1 MQFVCQDGR
10 LHKFLNETLCN
21 FTIDKRPQVWYNWR
35 ADNGPHG
42 PNFRKVNRHNKQI
55 FKWLFVQNHQKNP
68 EIASLRTPYAPY
80 ATAGRWRSR
89 RPVFRPQTPYAKF
102 FLESQGA
109 ARPDHFPGIVTQPC
123 QNLPHMHKPYGRSYS
138 VVNPEEQR
146 LLTRND
152 VHMVDFYLKFCYN
165 IIGGNI
171 FSDR

>member
-1 MQFVCQDGR
+1 MKLCVILLLTSARKYGIIGGPTMVPMARISGKSTVIINKFSNGFLCKITKKIPKSHLCAPHM
-10 LHKFLNETLCN
+10 LHMLLPAVGA
-21 FTIDKRPQVWYNWR
+21 R
-35 ADNGPHG
+35 
-42 PNFRKVNRHNKQI
+42 
-55 FKWLFVQNHQKNP
+55 
-68 EIASLRTPYAPY
+68 
-80 ATAGRWRSR
+80 AGRFFARK
-89 RPVFRPQTPYAKF
+89 PHMQNF

-109 ARPDHFPGIVTQPC
+109 ARPDHFPGITTQAC